1 MCGKVS
7 PLSQLVLRRL
17 AMKRQAA
24 RKGAPKEQRR
34 KVVGCTFHHL
44 NWRPSLAPSRPR
56 ICRPQP
62 VCSPHRAPRIL
73 FICRLPSTGMR
84 AHRTL
89 QTLPTRHPRVNS
101 VCGNQSRPAGSLR
114 VGRTRLLFFFS
125 SSAGWTCTVAAAT
138 GKMTPPIHV
147 AELRGKIQ
155 VTADCW
161 TGHASVTKPL
171 LRPLRIVECLQAP
184 WASKEEEHQDQFCL
198 GGQCCKRTPVSFAFP
213 VPIHV
218 FNFFIPPPT
227 IRFSYSCRLLSASP
241 NSSADGCL
249 KVFAADVS
257 RAVY

>member
-17 AMKRQAA
+17 TIKRQAA
-24 RKGAPKEQRR
+24 RKGAPSEGNAELIEIKRTWHLQKEQRR

-44 NWRPSLAPSRPR
+44 NWRPSLAPSRRR

-89 QTLPTRHPRVNS
+89 QTLPTKTSSCQFGLRQPIKT
-101 VCGNQSRPAGSLR
+101 CWQSRPHAASF
-114 VGRTRLLFFFS
+114 LFQLKCWLDLHS
-125 SSAGWTCTVAAAT
+125 CGGHWKDDAPCVCT
-138 GKMTPPIHV
+138 IHV

-218 FNFFIPPPT
+218 FNFFIPPPHDPL
-227 IRFSYSCRLLSASP
+227 FL
-241 NSSADGCL
+241 
-249 KVFAADVS
+249 
-257 RAVY
+257 